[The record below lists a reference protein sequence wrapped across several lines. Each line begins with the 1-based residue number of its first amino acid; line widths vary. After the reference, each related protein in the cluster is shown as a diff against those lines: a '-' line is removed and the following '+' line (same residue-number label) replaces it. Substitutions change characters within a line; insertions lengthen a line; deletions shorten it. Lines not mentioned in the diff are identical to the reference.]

1 MDTIMLGFLVVGK
14 IVSQNVFGGGSIEC
28 VEDRCPDFLRH
39 DRVMGEGRKENVRVI
54 GKHSPGLV
62 LFPPSNRSGLL

>member
-1 MDTIMLGFLVVGK
+1 MLSFLVVGK

-39 DRVMGEGRKENVRVI
+39 DRVMGEGRKENVSII
-54 GKHSPGLV
+54 GKHVPSQTR
-62 LFPPSNRSGLL
+62 LFPPSSRSRLL